1 MADVHS
7 PAIRSFN
14 MSRIGGKD
22 TAPEIALRSELHK
35 AGVRFRIH
43 RKDLPG
49 TPDIVLPK
57 ARIVVFVHGC
67 FWHRHPGCRFT
78 TSPKTNGTFWTDKFV
93 RTVERDTANIRSLE
107 LSGWTVIVAWEC
119 DIRRSATEVAHHIRR
134 AMSPAM
140 PASREALGPER
151 VSPCAISTT

>member
-7 PAIRSFN
+7 PATRSFN

-57 ARIVVFVHGC
+57 TKTVVFVHGC
-67 FWHRHPGCRFT
+67 FWHRHPRCRFT
-78 TSPKTNGTFWTDKFV
+78 TTPKTNEPFWVDKFA
-93 RTVERDTANIRSLE
+93 RTIERDRANIRSLE
-107 LSGWTVIVAWEC
+107 LLGWTVIVAWEC
-119 DIRRSATEVAHHIRR
+119 DIRRSAVDVANHIMR
-134 AMSPAM
+134 ATSSATPFHGE
-140 PASREALGPER
+140 S
-151 VSPCAISTT
+151 I